1 MAPSA
6 GDVDRRKLAE
16 QIRQIAERVDPE
28 FAKSLQLAAD
38 ELAGGFPVSAQWEA
52 DIVRIV
58 YDGIDARRRIGT
70 AQDVIERVRLLLH
83 EKRKGRV

>member
-6 GDVDRRKLAE
+6 DVDRRKVAE
-16 QIRQIAERVDPE
+16 QLRQIAERVDPQ
-28 FAKSLQLAAD
+28 FAASLRLAAD
-38 ELAGGFPVSAQWEA
+38 ELAGGFPVSAQWES

-58 YDGIDARRRIGT
+58 YDGVEARRRIGT